1 MKVERRKKIR
11 LGELLIEQKVINDAQ
26 LQQALAEQKRT
37 GRKLGRVLTDLGIV
51 EEQQLNDALAR
62 HLQIPFVDL
71 KQLSLDQNVV
81 RLLPEALARRFRALV
96 LQQDKNGLTVGMA
109 DPTDLFVYDELVAR
123 LKQPLRIA
131 LVRETELLRTMDVVY
146 RRTEQIASIALEVRE
161 ELRSDDIDLM
171 QLAVDE
177 SSSDAPVI
185 RLIQNIFQDAVNMRA
200 SDVHIEPGEGLLRV
214 RQRIDGVLQEQTIE
228 GRGVASALVTRL
240 KLMSGLDIA
249 EKRLPQDGRF
259 SVKVKG
265 RSIDVRLATMP
276 VQYGESVVLRLLDQS
291 NNLMTLEQLGMPEG
305 MLARFRTLIERP
317 AGMVLVTGP
326 TGSGKTTTL
335 YSALN
340 YLNRSD
346 TKILTAE
353 DPVEYRLDR
362 VNQVQVNAKIGL
374 DFARVLRTMLRADP
388 DVILV
393 GEMRD
398 RETCEIGL
406 RAAITGHLVFS
417 TLHTLSASA
426 TVNRLLDMGVAGYMI
441 ATALHGIVAQRL
453 VRQVC
458 PDCAQTTEPDDHQ
471 VAWLQAQVGNRA
483 AAKMKFQTGAGCTYC
498 NLSGYRGRA
507 AIYELIEL
515 DRGLADCIRKGDS
528 QAFADLARAQSGY
541 SSLTRSAIELA
552 ATGKTTIA
560 EAIATTSGLDD
571 PLQETRRTVTVP
583 VLSEDVAD
591 SLLSGAG

>member
-11 LGELLIEQKVINDAQ
+11 LGELLIEQKVINEEQ
-26 LQQALAEQKRT
+26 LNKALAEQKRT

-51 EEQQLNDALAR
+51 DEQHLNDALAR

-81 RLLPEALARRFRALV
+81 RMLPEALARRFRALV

-131 LVRETELLRTMDVVY
+131 LVREAELLRTMDIVY

-161 ELRSDDIDLM
+161 ELRTDEVDLM

-200 SDVHIEPGEGLLRV
+200 SDVHIEPGEGMLRV

-259 SVKVKG
+259 SLKVRGK
-265 RSIDVRLATMP
+265 SIDVRLATMP
-276 VQYGESVVLRLLDQS
+276 TQYGESVVLRLLDQTA
-291 NNLMTLEQLGMPEG
+291 NLMTLEQLGMTDG
-305 MLARFRTLIERP
+305 MLARFRALIERP

-353 DPVEYRLDR
+353 DPIEYRLDR
-362 VNQVQVNAKIGL
+362 ISQVQINSKIGL

-426 TVNRLLDMGVAGYMI
+426 TVSRLLDMGVAG
-441 ATALHGIVAQRL
+441 LHDR
-453 VRQVC
+453 
-458 PDCAQTTEPDDHQ
+458 H
-471 VAWLQAQVGNRA
+471 RA
-483 AAKMKFQTGAGCTYC
+483 A
-498 NLSGYRGRA
+498 RHRRA
-507 AIYELIEL
+507 APGAPGVP
-515 DRGLADCIRKGDS
+515 GLRAAHG
-528 QAFADLARAQSGY
+528 AR
-541 SSLTRSAIELA
+541 
-552 ATGKTTIA
+552 
-560 EAIATTSGLDD
+560 
-571 PLQETRRTVTVP
+571 
-583 VLSEDVAD
+583 
-591 SLLSGAG
+591 